1 MFDFF
6 WEFVGWD
13 LSVFQR
19 YFPTQYWTIQLCCR
33 SIVHHVF
40 DYWHLLDCN
49 CSIAK
54 RLWWNKLWGNT
65 TSARP
70 LVLCS
75 VCSNFEFPRFST
87 VWMGHIFF
95 SCLESDTKIL
105 PPRFLPTKSFFLLMD
120 RPNRYMCIPL
130 PTSTLRFLVSDRL
143 YRSILPTTH
152 FTSLLPTLFFSSRGV
167 FAANIVC
174 AVRMSKTIALT
185 SKSILVT
192 WAPRW
197 APKRFST
204 CVLLPNEFSEYF
216 RFVSFC
222 EVTNK

>member
-40 DYWHLLDCN
+40 DYWHLLDSN

-105 PPRFLPTKSFFLLMD
+105 PPRFLPTKSFFLLKD

-152 FTSLLPTLFFSSRGV
+152 FTSLLPTLFFRRVESSQQTLSALSEWAKRSLWQ
-167 FAANIVC
+167 
-174 AVRMSKTIALT
+174 VRAFLWPGLHVEHQKGFL
-185 SKSILVT
+185 
-192 WAPRW
+192 R
-197 APKRFST
+197 
-204 CVLLPNEFSEYF
+204 
-216 RFVSFC
+216 VSFFLMNSLNTF
-222 EVTNK
+222 VL

>member
-1 MFDFF
+1 MFDSF
-6 WEFVGWD
+6 WEFVWLRLVGVSKAFSHAVLD
-13 LSVFQR
+13 HSVVLSMH
-19 YFPTQYWTIQLCCR
+19 
-33 SIVHHVF
+33 SDHVF

-54 RLWWNKLWGNT
+54 RLWWMALCAAILNFH
-65 TSARP
+65 AFP
-70 LVLCS
+70 LSGWAISSFLAWNRIQRFCLLGS
-75 VCSNFEFPRFST
+75 FPQ
-87 VWMGHIFF
+87 
-95 SCLESDTKIL
+95 
-105 PPRFLPTKSFFLLMD
+105 KSFFLSMD
-120 RPNRYMCIPL
+120 RPNRYVCTPL
-130 PTSTLRFLVSDRL
+130 PTSTLRFLVSDRR

-152 FTSLLPTLFFSSRGV
+152 FTALLPTLFFSSRGV

-174 AVRMSKTIALT
+174 TVRMSKTIALT